1 MKLRVASPAG
11 NPLPCRG
18 SSATALP
25 VLTMHLPGHTRRQ
38 TKRWP
43 IYGTLQPP
51 ARDPDA
57 AGDAEVGNTNEAG
70 RVIIVDGHTLTLA
83 QVEAVARGRVQVRLE
98 AGAAEGIR
106 ASREVLE
113 DLIADGRP
121 VYGVNTGF
129 GRLADVRIPRSE
141 QRALQRNLV
150 RSHAAGAGAPLP
162 AEEVR
167 AIMVLRAN
175 TLARGQSGCRPAVV
189 ERLLELLNHEV
200 HPLVPETGS
209 VGASGDLV
217 PLAHIALAL
226 TGEGRAEAGGRD
238 AEAAELLAE
247 AGIAPLELHE
257 KEALALLNGTQATT
271 GIGALA
277 VCRFGR
283 ALDTADVAG
292 AMSLEGLRGTP
303 DAFRP
308 EVHAARPHPGQVES
322 ARRLWALL
330 QGSGIRESHRTG
342 DNRVQD
348 AYSLRCMPQVHGAAR
363 EACAYARRILTT
375 EANSTTDNPLV
386 LPGGNGGEP
395 VATGPK
401 PGTGPAGA
409 LVLSGGNFHAQII
422 AQCLDLVAIAA
433 ADLASIAERRIDRLL
448 NPDLSGLPAFLTPKP
463 GTRSGLMVAQVTA
476 ADALSEMRVL
486 ASPASVDSV
495 STSASQED
503 HVSMGMAAARKV
515 RRVVELLELVLAVEL
530 LCGAQAVEFHR
541 PLRAGQ
547 GVEQALE
554 TVRSRVSRLDR
565 DRVLSGDIA
574 SLAALVRDGAATQPD
589 A

>member
-1 MKLRVASPAG
+1 MIA
-11 NPLPCRG
+11 
-18 SSATALP
+18 
-25 VLTMHLPGHTRRQ
+25 
-38 TKRWP
+38 
-43 IYGTLQPP
+43 I
-51 ARDPDA
+51 D
-57 AGDAEVGNTNEAG
+57 G
-70 RVIIVDGHTLTLA
+70 RTLTLA
-83 QVEAVARGRVQVRLE
+83 QVEAVARERVRVRLD
-98 AGAAEGIR
+98 AAAAEGIR
-106 ASREVLE
+106 SSRALLE
-113 DLIADGRP
+113 SLVEEGTP

-150 RSHAAGAGAPLP
+150 RSHAAGAGRPLP

-167 AIMVLRAN
+167 AIMLLRAN
-175 TLARGQSGCRPAVV
+175 TLARGHSGCRPVVV

-200 HPLVPETGS
+200 HPVVPETGS

-226 TGEGRAEAGGRD
+226 TGEGRVEAGGGEAKA
-238 AEAAELLAE
+238 AEALAE
-247 AGIAPLELHE
+247 AGVAPLELFE

-271 GIGALA
+271 GIGVLALR
-277 VCRFGR
+277 RFAR

-292 AMSLEGLRGTP
+292 SVTLEGLRGTP
-303 DAFRP
+303 DPFRP
-308 EVHAARPHPGQVES
+308 AIHAARPHPGQVES
-322 ARRLWALL
+322 ARRLWSLL
-330 QGSGIRESHRTG
+330 QGSEIRESHRTG
-342 DNRVQD
+342 DPRVQD

-363 EACAYARRILTT
+363 EACAYARRILAT

-386 LPGGNGGEP
+386 LPAGEAGES
-395 VATGPK
+395 VGAGP
-401 PGTGPAGA
+401 GPAAAPLRSDRQGGHPHAGA
-409 LVLSGGNFHAQII
+409 RVLSGGNFHAQII

-433 ADLASIAERRIDRLL
+433 ADLASISERRIDRLL
-448 NPDLSGLPAFLTPKP
+448 NPDLSGLPAFLTARP

-495 STSASQED
+495 STSAAQED

-515 RRVVELLELVLAVEL
+515 RRAMELLELVLAVEL
-530 LCGAQAVEFHR
+530 LCAAQAVEFRR

-547 GVEQALE
+547 GVEQALA
-554 TVRSRVSRLDR
+554 TVRSRVSRLDG

-574 SLAALVRDGAATQPD
+574 ALARLVRDGALAHAHT
-589 A
+589 